1 MKRRH
6 IATGAVA
13 LTTAIAMA
21 GAGATMAHAAG
32 QGSDKVRLTNSGR
45 TALPN
50 SPGIRTL
57 GVASSNANLNLS
69 IAVPLRNQALMQS
82 MLAKGSVVSPA
93 EYNRLFGASPASL
106 KKVADWAKD
115 NGLKVTSTDRSGGV
129 VNVSAPVR
137 TVNKAFSLKM
147 ERVALG
153 VHTGLAPN
161 TAPALPKSLGVSSV
175 AGLSTVT
182 TRHTGPVTQG
192 LSKRQQ
198 PLNSQR
204 SGSTGNSAKSSFH
217 RIGQQSLGGKK
228 AAATTTSTDCSTYWG
243 ENLAVTAKKF
253 PSMSN
258 PMCGYSPQQAV
269 KLYNA
274 GAAQTTKSN
283 IGVLL
288 WCDDKGA
295 QAKANMISAHYGYPL
310 LASYHDESVAENPQY
325 CDGDPLGV
333 YAEQNMDV
341 QTSHYMSPQSSIY
354 YYGASAPTDSAL
366 LSMFKKAVDAHKV
379 STISMSWG
387 GDEGS
392 ATSSFQVQ
400 FNRIA
405 QKASLTGISLFAS
418 SGDMGDGSIVEGG
431 TGPSRAKTPSF
442 PATSPYV
449 TAVGGTVAP
458 LNQAGGRQF
467 TGGWSNTLWDQPN
480 PASTSGITQFP
491 FFGNSVGAGGGV
503 SKAYAQP
510 AWQKGVVTGSTS
522 KRTIP
527 DVSAIADP
535 ASGLGLNF
543 DNQYIYA
550 GGGTSQSSPLVAA
563 LVASSKTL
571 TGRKIGNAAPWFYK
585 LKGTS
590 NLTDVKPL
598 GAGKYGTVAGQA
610 SNGHY
615 VLEGIEQPA
624 DSLRVRAGWDNVT
637 GLGEPSGSFLTA
649 FGK

>member
-6 IATGAVA
+6 VATGAVA

-32 QGSDKVRLTNSGR
+32 NGSDKVRLTNSGP

-50 SPGIRTL
+50 HSGLRTL
-57 GVASSNANLNLS
+57 GVASSSQSLQLS
-69 IAVPLRNQALMQS
+69 IAVPLRNEALLDS
-82 MLAKGSVVSPA
+82 MLAKGTVISPA
-93 EYNRLFGASPASL
+93 QYERLFGASPASL

-115 NGLKVTSTDRSGGV
+115 NGLKVTSRDASNGL

-153 VHTGLAPN
+153 AHTGLAPN
-161 TAPALPKSLGVSSV
+161 SAPQLPKALGVTSV
-175 AGLSTVT
+175 SGLSTVT
-182 TRHTGPVTQG
+182 TRHTGPVAKNLKKTKVAFDAP
-192 LSKRQQ
+192 KRNTM
-198 PLNSQR
+198 NSSSR
-204 SGSTGNSAKSSFH
+204 SPFAKS
-217 RIGQQSLGGKK
+217 GQGSLGGKTT
-228 AAATTTSTDCSTYWG
+228 AATATNGYCSTYWG

-274 GAAQTTKSN
+274 SKGQTAKSN
-283 IGVLL
+283 VGVLL
-288 WCDDKGA
+288 WCDDKSA
-295 QAKANMISAHYGYPL
+295 LTKANQISDHFKYPR
-310 LASYHDESVAENPQY
+310 LASYHNESVAENPQY

-333 YAEQNMDV
+333 YAEQNMDI
-341 QTSHYMSPQSSIY
+341 QTSHYMAPQASVY

-366 LSMFKKAVDAHKV
+366 LTMFSKAVNDHKV
-379 STISMSWG
+379 STLSMSWG
-387 GDEGS
+387 GDEAPAS
-392 ATSSFQVQ
+392 SSFQTQ

-405 QKASLTGISLFAS
+405 AKASVTGISLFAS
-418 SGDMGDGSIVEGG
+418 SGDMGDGSIEENG

-442 PATSPYV
+442 PATSPFV

-458 LNQAGGRQF
+458 LAQDGSRAF

-503 SKAYAQP
+503 SKAYNQP
-510 AWQKGVVTGSTS
+510 AWQKGVVTGSTT
-522 KRTIP
+522 KRTFP

-543 DNQYIYA
+543 DGSGIYA

-563 LVASSKTL
+563 LVADSKAL
-571 TGRKIGNAAPWFYK
+571 TGRKVGNAAPYFYK

-590 NLTDVKPL
+590 NITDVKPL
-598 GAGKYGTVAGQA
+598 TAGKYGTVAGQV
-610 SNGHY
+610 SSGDY
-615 VLEGIEQPA
+615 VLEGLEQPA
-624 DSLRVRAGWDNVT
+624 DSLRTTAGWDNVT
-637 GLGEPSGSFLTA
+637 GLGEPSGSFLTS